1 MLLGIHFI
9 YIPLFYY
16 KGSWFILV
24 TTIISSF
31 IAFTSTNIDDI
42 FILLVLFSQV
52 KTGVCKEED
61 RTFQGKTKIKELYIV
76 IGQYL
81 GFSVIIFLSIIG
93 SLSSFFIPIS
103 WIGLL
108 GFVPIYMGIKGL
120 FSLRSN
126 KSNEVIDN
134 TSGSLFKVAAI
145 TLANGADNISI
156 YIPMFT
162 SQSLEANFV
171 TLIIFFCMI
180 AIWCFISYT
189 LLRTPI
195 LAKVLERNCHII
207 VPIVLIGLGMF
218 ILFRSNTI
226 ELLY

>member
-1 MLLGIHFI
+1 M
-9 YIPLFYY
+9 
-16 KGSWFILV
+16 V

-31 IAFTSTNIDDI
+31 MAFTSTNIDDI

-52 KTGVCKEED
+52 KTRVIKKED
-61 RTFQGKTKIKELYIV
+61 RAVREKTKMQELYIV
-76 IGQYL
+76 VGQYL

-93 SLSSFFIPIS
+93 SLSSFFIPVS

-108 GFVPIYMGIKGL
+108 GFVPIYMGVKGL
-120 FSLRSN
+120 LSLRSY

-134 TSGSLFKVAAI
+134 ASSSIFKVASI
-145 TLANGADNISI
+145 TLANGADNMSI
-156 YIPMFT
+156 YIPMFA
-162 SQSLEANFV
+162 SQTAEANVV
-171 TLIIFFCMI
+171 TLIIFFSMI
-180 AIWCFISYT
+180 AIWCFISYK
-189 LLRTPI
+189 LLRAPI

-207 VPIVLIGLGMF
+207 VPIVLIVLGIF